1 MSTWQ
6 LIFRQSRVNDGIYYG
21 DRLPGQNWQ
30 WPQGTWLQTRLRS
43 MRRELGRKAAEAAAT
58 RSGAFER

>member
-1 MSTWQ
+1 MGTWE

-21 DRLPGQNWQ
+21 DRLPGNNWQ

-43 MRRELGRKAAEAAAT
+43 MRRGPGRKSAEGAST
-58 RSGAFER
+58 RNGALER